1 MKVCIY
7 IAMFFFFSACA
18 QEQQANWAL
27 HPPITHSNAVEI
39 DSNNFVEALSSY
51 VKRYPIEPYYYVF
64 VNNEG
69 CFYEILI
76 NDVPAERYFKDGKMA
91 TPINLNYYINKSGKQ
106 TLTYRLYPQTKRED
120 GFNMDKLPAWT
131 KIGIE
136 LYVRDNADLHN
147 AFDSEKEVL
156 QHTSLTQADGKTF
169 VAAGET
175 YYEYTLSFDAEV
187 PYQGKGWED
196 SKKKKKMD
204 PDTLLEKTV
213 SAYQYFWHIIDS
225 KDSTLEFNLSLNN
238 YVSQIVNHYQTKE
251 DLYKIHSA
259 IQFVYQEP
267 TFKMEPLQDYKLKL
281 YGHGRIVCLEI
292 ESEILYLK
300 HYWPIYGLYN
310 NGARGRFL
318 RLYLHIP
325 QGKTTFE
332 IIR

>member
-39 DSNNFVEALSSY
+39 DSNNFVEVLSTY
-51 VKRYPIEPYYYVF
+51 VKRYPVEPWYYVF

-76 NDVPAERYFKDGKMA
+76 NDVPAECYFKDGKMA
-91 TPINLNYYINKSGKQ
+91 TPIDINNYINKSGKQ

-187 PYQGKGWED
+187 PYQGIGWED
-196 SKKKKKMD
+196 SQDLRKMD

-213 SAYQYFWHIIDS
+213 AAYQYYWHIIDS
-225 KDSTLEFNLSLNN
+225 KDLDLDITLSLKN
-238 YVSQIVNHYQTKE
+238 YINQVVCEYRPKNEIE
-251 DLYKIHSA
+251 DMFNSIK
-259 IQFVYQEP
+259 FVYEEP
-267 TFKMEPLQDYKLKL
+267 TFKLQPLKDYKLKI
-281 YGHGRIVCLEI
+281 YGNGRIVCLET
-292 ESEILYLK
+292 ESEDLRIK
-300 HYWPIYGLYN
+300 NNWPIYGLYEN
-310 NGARGRFL
+310 ESYVRFR
-318 RLYLHIP
+318 RLYLHMP
-325 QGKTTFE
+325 QGKNTFE